1 MRLGKEVSEG
11 RKEGGR
17 EVAPCALRDGHR
29 CGTAEKEGM
38 GERERESG
46 TRNGNVDA
54 SIRPDHSWCR
64 KKRTSDT
71 RAHTSGLAANSRKCK
86 CNIL

>member
-1 MRLGKEVSEG
+1 MREG

-29 CGTAEKEGM
+29 CGTVEKGW
-38 GERERESG
+38 GERRGRESG

-54 SIRPDHSWCR
+54 SIRHDHSWCR

-71 RAHTSGLAANSRKCK
+71 RAHASGLAANSRKCK